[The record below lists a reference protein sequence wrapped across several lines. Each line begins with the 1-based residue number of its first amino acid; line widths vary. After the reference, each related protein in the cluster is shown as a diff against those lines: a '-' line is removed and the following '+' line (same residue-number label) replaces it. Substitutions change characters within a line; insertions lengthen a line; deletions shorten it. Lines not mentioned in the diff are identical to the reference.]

1 MNMTNIKQK
10 VSTNWNANILNVTG
24 TRNFS
29 ILAKNINITID
40 AHISFYVAAKAL
52 KQKGNITIEIQQL
65 EADTFHSFFRSPT
78 SCPKTIGFNLF
89 VNDIQIDSNKFVI
102 DFKKHPFD
110 DLLIRLLINLL
121 RTRLPNIINGKVRDT
136 LNNKI
141 NDFTCTG
148 AL

>member
-10 VSTNWNANILNVTG
+10 VSANWNANILNVTG

-40 AHISFYVAAKAL
+40 AHISFFAFSKAL
-52 KQKGNITIEIQQL
+52 RQKGNITIEIQQL
-65 EADTFHSFFRSPT
+65 EADTFHSFVRSPT
-78 SCPKTIGFNLF
+78 SCPKTIGFSLF
-89 VNDIQIDSNKFVI
+89 VNDIQIDSSKFVI

-110 DLLIRLLINLL
+110 NLVIKLLINLI
-121 RTRLPNIINGKVRDT
+121 RSRIPNLVNGKLRDT